1 MKTLDRYLASQ
12 ITRAF
17 VLVSIAFL
25 VLFTV
30 IDYLT
35 HRRSAIVDN
44 EVPWS
49 IVAEYYAAL
58 VPHMLVDQYFA
69 GLAAL
74 LAALLVLGT
83 FAQRNELTAALAGG
97 ISLLRAVRAPLLFGV
112 VVSLAAF
119 ALANFV
125 GPGAARTVLQIEGQ
139 YLGRP
144 GASDEM
150 RRGSMSWSNLDGGWT
165 CHVAKFNRVA
175 LTGEDVILLVRR
187 EKSEEQITIR
197 RIFWDRREKAW
208 FMEDGLWAVFLT
220 KEDVQSEVRR
230 ITHERAPITETP
242 EELFAP
248 MEAPEVRSLTGLR
261 SVIQS
266 AEERG
271 VPADRLEVEWHAR
284 FARSAMPAVM
294 LCIAV
299 PLSAR
304 IRKQGRSAG
313 VGLAIG
319 LGLAYFL
326 VSGATLSL
334 GLNGRVDP
342 PIAVWS
348 ANVLFLVAG
357 LILYLRTPR

>member
-1 MKTLDRYLASQ
+1 MKTLDRYLAGQ
-12 ITRAF
+12 IARAF
-17 VLVSIAFL
+17 ALITIAFL
-25 VLFTV
+25 VLFIV

-35 HRRSAIVDN
+35 HRRGAIVDN
-44 EVPWS
+44 EVPWN

-58 VPHMLVDQYFA
+58 LPHMLVDQYFA

-83 FAQRNELTAALAGG
+83 FAQRNELTATLAGG

-112 VVSLAAF
+112 AVSLAAF

-125 GPGAARTVLQIEGQ
+125 GPGAARTVLEIERQ

-144 GASDEM
+144 GASEDM
-150 RRGSMSWSNLDGGWT
+150 RRGPVSWANLDGGWT
-165 CHVAKFNRVA
+165 CHVGKFNRA
-175 LTGEDVILLVRR
+175 AMSGEDVVLLVTR
-187 EKSEEQITIR
+187 EHAEEQIR
-197 RIFWDRREKAW
+197 AARIYWDRREDAW
-208 FMEDGLWAVFLT
+208 FLEDGLRAVFFP
-220 KEDVQSEVRR
+220 EQGMQAERHR
-230 ITHERAPITETP
+230 ITRERAPITETP

-248 MEAPEVRSLTGLR
+248 MEAPGIRSLAGLR

-266 AEERG
+266 AENRG
-271 VPADRLEVEWHAR
+271 VPVDRLELEWHAR
-284 FARSAMPAVM
+284 FARAAMPAVM
-294 LCIAV
+294 LCLAV

-313 VGLAIG
+313 VGLAVG

-326 VSGATLSL
+326 VSGVTLSL
-334 GLNGRVDP
+334 GLNGRIDP
-342 PIAVWS
+342 PIAVWC
-348 ANVLFLVAG
+348 ANVLFLFAG